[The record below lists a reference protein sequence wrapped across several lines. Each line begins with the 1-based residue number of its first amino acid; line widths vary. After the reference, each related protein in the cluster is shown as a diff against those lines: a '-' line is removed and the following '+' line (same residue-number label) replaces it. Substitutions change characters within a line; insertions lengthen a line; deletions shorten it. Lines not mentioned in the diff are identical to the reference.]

1 MKLSNKI
8 KKSFSLKENNLLKI
22 DSTAKFFIEIFDLED
37 LKNIQ
42 NFTSTKKI
50 NFCILGEGSN
60 VVLPNLLNKFVIKI
74 SFNEISLEDNL
85 ITVGAG
91 KNWDDFVLWSL
102 ENGYCGLENLSGIP
116 GSIGAAPIQNIGA
129 YGSEVSDFIDEVICF
144 DMESNSFVSFTNNDC
159 GFSYRQSIFQDRD
172 SLIVVKVKFKLTKD
186 FQPNLEYEDLNFL
199 KAEEITPFIIR
210 KHILKIRKA
219 KISDP
224 QEHPNVGSFFKN
236 PIISLDELEKIK
248 QILPKI
254 KFYSYIDNKVK
265 ISAAFLI
272 ESLNLKG
279 FALNNARVS
288 EKHSLVLE
296 NKSEKS
302 EDILDLASYIQASVL
317 ENYNIN
323 LEIEPQ
329 IF

>member
-8 KKSFSLKENNLLKI
+8 KKSFSLKANNLLKI

-37 LKNIQ
+37 LKSIQ
-42 NFTSTKKI
+42 DFISPKKI

-60 VVLPNLLNKFVIKI
+60 VVLPNLLDKAVIKI
-74 SFNEISLEDNL
+74 SFNEILIEDNL
-85 ITVGAG
+85 ITVGGG

-102 ENGYCGLENLSGIP
+102 ENGYSGLENLSGIP

-129 YGSEVSDFIDEVICF
+129 YGSEVCNFIEEVLCF
-144 DMESNSFVSFTNNDC
+144 DMDSNSLVSFNNNDC
-159 GFSYRQSIFQDRD
+159 KFSYRQSIFQDKD
-172 SLIVVKVKFKLTKD
+172 SLIIVKVKFKLTKD

-199 KAEEITPFIIR
+199 KEEEISPFIIR
-210 KHILKIRKA
+210 KHVLKIRKA

-224 QEHPNVGSFFKN
+224 QKHPNVGSFFKN

-248 QILPKI
+248 QILPTI
-254 KFYSYIDNKVK
+254 KFFSYIDNKVK

-302 EDILDLASYIQASVL
+302 EDILDLASHIQASVL

-323 LEIEPQ
+323 LELEPQ

>member
-74 SFNEISLEDNL
+74 SFNEISIEDNL

-159 GFSYRQSIFQDRD
+159 KFSYRKSIFQDKD
-172 SLIVVKVKFKLTKD
+172 SLIVIKVKFKLTKD

-248 QILPKI
+248 QILPSI

-302 EDILDLASYIQASVL
+302 EDILDLASYIQDSVL
-317 ENYNIN
+317 ENYNIK

>member
-60 VVLPNLLNKFVIKI
+60 VVLPNLLNKFVITI
-74 SFNEISLEDNL
+74 SFNEISIEDNL

-159 GFSYRQSIFQDRD
+159 KFSYRKSIFQDKD
-172 SLIVVKVKFKLTKD
+172 SLIVIKVKFKLTKD

-248 QILPKI
+248 QILPSI

-279 FALNNARVS
+279 FVLNNARVS

-302 EDILDLASYIQASVL
+302 EDILDLASHIQASVL

-323 LEIEPQ
+323 LELEPQ

>member
-8 KKSFSLKENNLLKI
+8 KQSFSLKENNLLKI

-74 SFNEISLEDNL
+74 SFNEISIEDNL

-129 YGSEVSDFIDEVICF
+129 YGSEVSEFIEEVICF

-159 GFSYRQSIFQDRD
+159 KFSYRQSIFQDKD

-199 KAEEITPFIIR
+199 KAEEISPHIIR

-224 QEHPNVGSFFKN
+224 KEHPNVGSFFKN

-272 ESLNLKG
+272 ESLSLKG
-279 FALNNARVS
+279 FVLNNARVS

-302 EDILDLASYIQASVL
+302 EDILDLASHIQACVL

-323 LEIEPQ
+323 LELEPQ

>member
-74 SFNEISLEDNL
+74 SFNEISIEDNL

-248 QILPKI
+248 QILPRI

-272 ESLNLKG
+272 ESLSLKG
-279 FALNNARVS
+279 FVLNNARVS

>member
-8 KKSFSLKENNLLKI
+8 KQSFSLKENNLLKI

-74 SFNEISLEDNL
+74 SFNEISIEDNL

-91 KNWDDFVLWSL
+91 KNWDDFVLWTL

-129 YGSEVSDFIDEVICF
+129 YGSEVSNFIEEVICF
-144 DMESNSFVSFTNNDC
+144 DMESNRLVSLNNNDC
-159 GFSYRQSIFQDRD
+159 KFSYRQSIFQDED

-199 KAEEITPFIIR
+199 RKEEISPFIIR
-210 KHILKIRKA
+210 EHILKIRKA

-248 QILPKI
+248 QILPRI
-254 KFYSYIDNKVK
+254 KFYLYIDNKVK

-302 EDILDLASYIQASVL
+302 EDILDLASHIQASVL

-323 LEIEPQ
+323 LELEPQ

>member
-60 VVLPNLLNKFVIKI
+60 VVLPNLLNKFVITI
-74 SFNEISLEDNL
+74 SFNEISIEDNL

-159 GFSYRQSIFQDRD
+159 KFSYRKSIFQDKD
-172 SLIVVKVKFKLTKD
+172 SLIVIKVKFKLTKD

-248 QILPKI
+248 QILPSI

-302 EDILDLASYIQASVL
+302 EDILDLASYIQDSVL
-317 ENYNIN
+317 ENYNIK

>member
-74 SFNEISLEDNL
+74 SFNEISIEDNL

-129 YGSEVSDFIDEVICF
+129 YGNEVSDFIDEVICF
-144 DMESNSFVSFTNNDC
+144 DMESNSIVSFTNNDC
-159 GFSYRQSIFQDRD
+159 KFSYRQSIFQDKD
-172 SLIVVKVKFKLTKD
+172 SLIIVKVKFKLTKD

-199 KAEEITPFIIR
+199 KAKEISPFIIR

-219 KISDP
+219 KISNP

-302 EDILDLASYIQASVL
+302 EDILNLASHIQASVL

-323 LEIEPQ
+323 LELEPQ

>member
-42 NFTSTKKI
+42 NFISTKKI

-60 VVLPNLLNKFVIKI
+60 VVLPNLLNKAVIKI
-74 SFNEISLEDNL
+74 SFNEISIEDNL
-85 ITVGAG
+85 ITVGGG

-102 ENGYCGLENLSGIP
+102 ENGYSGLENLSGIP

-129 YGSEVSDFIDEVICF
+129 YGSEVSEFIEEVICF
-144 DMESNSFVSFTNNDC
+144 DMESNSFIGFTNTDC
-159 GFSYRQSIFQDRD
+159 KFSYRQSIFQDKD

-199 KAEEITPFIIR
+199 KEEEISPFIIR
-210 KHILKIRKA
+210 KHVLKIRKA

-272 ESLNLKG
+272 ESLSLKG
-279 FALNNARVS
+279 FVLNNARVS

-302 EDILDLASYIQASVL
+302 EDILDLASHIQASVL

-323 LEIEPQ
+323 LELEPQ

>member
-1 MKLSNKI
+1 MNLSNKI

-22 DSTAKFFIEIFDLED
+22 DSTAKFFIEIFDLGD
-37 LKNIQ
+37 LKDIQ
-42 NFTSTKKI
+42 NFTSMKKI

-60 VVLPNLLNKFVIKI
+60 VVLPDLLNKFVIKI
-74 SFNEISLEDNL
+74 SFNEILIEDNL

-129 YGSEVSDFIDEVICF
+129 YGSEASNFIEEVICF
-144 DMESNSFVSFTNNDC
+144 DMESNSFVSFNNYDC
-159 GFSYRQSIFQDRD
+159 KFSYRQSIFQDKD

-199 KAEEITPFIIR
+199 KTEEISPFIIR

-224 QEHPNVGSFFKN
+224 KEHPNVGSFFKN
-236 PIISLDELEKIK
+236 PVISLDELEKIK
-248 QILPKI
+248 QILPRI

-302 EDILDLASYIQASVL
+302 EDILDLASYIQVSVL

>member
-1 MKLSNKI
+1 MKLLNKI
-8 KKSFSLKENNLLKI
+8 KQSFSLKENNLLKI

-74 SFNEISLEDNL
+74 SFNEISIEDNL

-144 DMESNSFVSFTNNDC
+144 DMDSNSLVSFTNNDC
-159 GFSYRQSIFQDRD
+159 KFSYRQSIFQDKD
-172 SLIVVKVKFKLTKD
+172 SLIVIKVKFKLTKD

-224 QEHPNVGSFFKN
+224 KEHPNVGSFFKN

-272 ESLNLKG
+272 ESLSLKG
-279 FALNNARVS
+279 FVLNNARVS

-302 EDILDLASYIQASVL
+302 EDILDLASHIQASVL

-323 LEIEPQ
+323 LELEPQ

>member
-42 NFTSTKKI
+42 NFISTKKI

-74 SFNEISLEDNL
+74 SFNEISIEDNL

-144 DMESNSFVSFTNNDC
+144 DMDSNSLVSFTNNDC
-159 GFSYRQSIFQDRD
+159 KFSYRQSIFQDKD
-172 SLIVVKVKFKLTKD
+172 SLIVIKVKFKLTKD

-248 QILPKI
+248 LILPSI

-279 FALNNARVS
+279 FVLNNARVS

-302 EDILDLASYIQASVL
+302 EDILDLASHIQSSVL
-317 ENYNIN
+317 DKYNIN

>member
-8 KKSFSLKENNLLKI
+8 KKSFSLKANNLLKI

-74 SFNEISLEDNL
+74 SFNEISIEDNL

-144 DMESNSFVSFTNNDC
+144 DMDSNSLVSFTNNDC
-159 GFSYRQSIFQDRD
+159 KFSYRQSIFQDRD

-199 KAEEITPFIIR
+199 KAEEISPHIIR

-302 EDILDLASYIQASVL
+302 EDILDLASYIQDSVL
-317 ENYNIN
+317 ENYNIK

>member
-22 DSTAKFFIEIFDLED
+22 DSTAKFFIEIFDFED

-60 VVLPNLLNKFVIKI
+60 VVLPNLINKFVIKI
-74 SFNEISLEDNL
+74 SFNEILIEDNL

-144 DMESNSFVSFTNNDC
+144 DMKSNNFVSFTNNDC
-159 GFSYRQSIFQDRD
+159 KFSYRKSIFQDKD
-172 SLIVVKVKFKLTKD
+172 SLIVIKVKFKLTKD

-248 QILPKI
+248 KILPRI

>member
-1 MKLSNKI
+1 MTLSNKI

-22 DSTAKFFIEIFDLED
+22 DSSAKFFIEIFELED
-37 LKNIQ
+37 LMNIQ
-42 NFTSTKKI
+42 NFASSKKI

-60 VVLPNLLNKFVIKI
+60 VVLPNLLNKLVIKI
-74 SFNEISLEDNL
+74 SFDEISIEDNL

-102 ENGYCGLENLSGIP
+102 DNGYSGLENLSGIP

-129 YGSEVSDFIDEVICF
+129 YGSEVSDFIEEVICF
-144 DMESNSFVSFTNNDC
+144 DIESNNFVSYSNNDC
-159 GFSYRQSIFQDRD
+159 KFSYRQSIFQDKK

-186 FQPNLEYEDLNFL
+186 FHPNLKYEDLNFL
-199 KAEEITPFIIR
+199 IPEEVTPFMIR
-210 KHILKIRKA
+210 EHILKIRKA

-224 QEHPNVGSFFKN
+224 KEHPNVGSFFKN
-236 PIISLDELEKIK
+236 PIVSLNELEKIK
-248 QILPKI
+248 QILPNI
-254 KFYSYIDNKVK
+254 KFYSYLDNKIK

-279 FALNNARVS
+279 FVLNDAKVS
-288 EKHSLVLE
+288 ENHSLVLE
-296 NKSEKS
+296 NKSENS
-302 EDILDLASYIQASVL
+302 EDILDLASYIQSSVS
-317 ENYNIN
+317 NKYNIN

>member
-8 KKSFSLKENNLLKI
+8 KKSFSLKANNLLKI
-22 DSTAKFFIEIFDLED
+22 DSIAKFFIEIFDLED

-42 NFTSTKKI
+42 DFISPKKI

-60 VVLPNLLNKFVIKI
+60 VVLPNLLNKAVIKI
-74 SFNEISLEDNL
+74 SFNEISIEDNL
-85 ITVGAG
+85 ITVGGG

-144 DMESNSFVSFTNNDC
+144 DMDSNSLVSFTNNDC
-159 GFSYRQSIFQDRD
+159 KFSYRQSIFQDKD
-172 SLIVVKVKFKLTKD
+172 SLIVIKVKFKLTKD

-224 QEHPNVGSFFKN
+224 KEHPNVGSFFKN

-248 QILPKI
+248 LILPSI

-302 EDILDLASYIQASVL
+302 EDILDLASHIQASVL
-317 ENYNIN
+317 ENYKIN
-323 LEIEPQ
+323 LELEPQ

>member
-60 VVLPNLLNKFVIKI
+60 VVLPNLLNKFVITI
-74 SFNEISLEDNL
+74 SFNEISIEDNL

-129 YGSEVSDFIDEVICF
+129 YGTEISDFIDEVICF

-159 GFSYRQSIFQDRD
+159 KFSYRKSIFQDKD
-172 SLIVVKVKFKLTKD
+172 SLIVIKVKFKLTKD

-248 QILPKI
+248 QILPSI

-302 EDILDLASYIQASVL
+302 EDILDLASHIQASVL

>member
-74 SFNEISLEDNL
+74 SFNEISIEDNL

-144 DMESNSFVSFTNNDC
+144 DMDSNSLVSFTNNDC
-159 GFSYRQSIFQDRD
+159 KFSYRQSIFQDKD
-172 SLIVVKVKFKLTKD
+172 SLIVIKVKFKLTKD

-272 ESLNLKG
+272 ESLSLKG
-279 FALNNARVS
+279 FVLNNARVS

>member
-8 KKSFSLKENNLLKI
+8 KQSFSLKENNLLKI

-144 DMESNSFVSFTNNDC
+144 DMDSNSLVSFTNNDC
-159 GFSYRQSIFQDRD
+159 KFSYRQSIFQDRD
-172 SLIVVKVKFKLTKD
+172 SLIVVKVRFKLTKD
-186 FQPNLEYEDLNFL
+186 FHPNLEYEDLNFL
-199 KAEEITPFIIR
+199 KAEEISPHIIR

-224 QEHPNVGSFFKN
+224 KEHPNVGSFFKN

-272 ESLNLKG
+272 ESLSLKG
-279 FALNNARVS
+279 FVLNNARVS

-302 EDILDLASYIQASVL
+302 EDILDLASHIQASVL

-323 LEIEPQ
+323 LELEPQ

>member
-22 DSTAKFFIEIFDLED
+22 DSTAKFFIEIFDLGD
-37 LKNIQ
+37 LKDIQ
-42 NFTSTKKI
+42 NFTSMKKI

-60 VVLPNLLNKFVIKI
+60 VVLPDLLNKFVIKI
-74 SFNEISLEDNL
+74 SFNEILIEDNL

-129 YGSEVSDFIDEVICF
+129 YGSEASNFIEEVICF
-144 DMESNSFVSFTNNDC
+144 DMESNSFVSFNNYDC
-159 GFSYRQSIFQDRD
+159 KFSYRQSIFQDKD

-199 KAEEITPFIIR
+199 KTEEISPFIIR

-224 QEHPNVGSFFKN
+224 KEHPNVGSFFKN
-236 PIISLDELEKIK
+236 PVISLDELEKIK
-248 QILPKI
+248 QILPRI

-302 EDILDLASYIQASVL
+302 EDILDLASYIQVSVL

>member
-8 KKSFSLKENNLLKI
+8 KQSFSLKENNLLKI

-74 SFNEISLEDNL
+74 SFNEISIEDNL

-144 DMESNSFVSFTNNDC
+144 DMDSNSLVSFTNNDC
-159 GFSYRQSIFQDRD
+159 KFSYRQSIFQDKD
-172 SLIVVKVKFKLTKD
+172 SLIVIKVKFKLTKD

-224 QEHPNVGSFFKN
+224 KEHPNVGSFFKN

-272 ESLNLKG
+272 ESLSLKG
-279 FALNNARVS
+279 FVLNNARVS

-302 EDILDLASYIQASVL
+302 EDILDLASHIQASVL

-323 LEIEPQ
+323 LELEPQ

>member
-74 SFNEISLEDNL
+74 SFNEISIEDNL

-129 YGSEVSDFIDEVICF
+129 YGNEVSDFIDEVICF
-144 DMESNSFVSFTNNDC
+144 DMDSNSLVSFTNNDC
-159 GFSYRQSIFQDRD
+159 KFSYRQSIFQDKD
-172 SLIVVKVKFKLTKD
+172 SLIVIKVKFKLTKD

-219 KISDP
+219 KISNP
-224 QEHPNVGSFFKN
+224 KEHPNVGSFFKN
-236 PIISLDELEKIK
+236 PIITLDELEKIK

>member
-74 SFNEISLEDNL
+74 SFNEISIEDNL

-129 YGSEVSDFIDEVICF
+129 YGNEVSDFIDEVICF
-144 DMESNSFVSFTNNDC
+144 DMESNSIVSFTNNDC
-159 GFSYRQSIFQDRD
+159 KFSYRQSIFQDKD
-172 SLIVVKVKFKLTKD
+172 SLIIVKVKFKLTKD

-199 KAEEITPFIIR
+199 KAEEISPFIIR

-219 KISDP
+219 KISNP
-224 QEHPNVGSFFKN
+224 KEHPNVGSFFKN

-254 KFYSYIDNKVK
+254 KFYSYFDNKVK

-323 LEIEPQ
+323 LELEPQ

>member
-42 NFTSTKKI
+42 NFISTKKI

-60 VVLPNLLNKFVIKI
+60 VVLPNLLNKAVIKI
-74 SFNEISLEDNL
+74 SFNKISIEDNL
-85 ITVGAG
+85 ITVGGG

-102 ENGYCGLENLSGIP
+102 ENGYSGLENLSGIP

-129 YGSEVSDFIDEVICF
+129 YGSEVSEFIEEVICF
-144 DMESNSFVSFTNNDC
+144 DMESNSFIGFTNTDC
-159 GFSYRQSIFQDRD
+159 KFSYRQSIFQDKD

-199 KAEEITPFIIR
+199 KEEEISPFIIR
-210 KHILKIRKA
+210 KHVLKIRKA

-248 QILPKI
+248 LILPSI

-302 EDILDLASYIQASVL
+302 EDILDLASHIQASVL
-317 ENYNIN
+317 ENYKIN
-323 LEIEPQ
+323 LEFEPQ

>member
-74 SFNEISLEDNL
+74 SFNEISIEDNL

-129 YGSEVSDFIDEVICF
+129 YGNEVSDFIDEVICF

-159 GFSYRQSIFQDRD
+159 KFSYRKSIFQDKD

-199 KAEEITPFIIR
+199 KAKEISPFIIR

-219 KISDP
+219 KISNP

-254 KFYSYIDNKVK
+254 KFYSYFDNKVK

-302 EDILDLASYIQASVL
+302 EDILNLASHIQASVL

-323 LEIEPQ
+323 LELEPQ

>member
-22 DSTAKFFIEIFDLED
+22 DSTAKFFIEIFDLGD
-37 LKNIQ
+37 LKDIQ

-60 VVLPNLLNKFVIKI
+60 VVLPDLLNKFVIKI
-74 SFNEISLEDNL
+74 SYNEILIEDNL

-129 YGSEVSDFIDEVICF
+129 YGSEVSNFIEEVICF
-144 DMESNSFVSFTNNDC
+144 DMESNSLVSFNNNDC
-159 GFSYRQSIFQDRD
+159 KFSYRQSIFQDKD
-172 SLIVVKVKFKLTKD
+172 SLIIVKVRFKLTKD
-186 FQPNLEYEDLNFL
+186 FQPDLEYEDLNFL
-199 KAEEITPFIIR
+199 KTEEISPFIIR

-248 QILPKI
+248 QILPTI
-254 KFYSYIDNKVK
+254 KFFSYIDNKVK

-302 EDILDLASYIQASVL
+302 EDILNLASYIQASVL

-323 LEIEPQ
+323 LELEPQ

>member
-22 DSTAKFFIEIFDLED
+22 DSTAKFFIEIFDFED

-74 SFNEISLEDNL
+74 SFNEILIEDNL

-144 DMESNSFVSFTNNDC
+144 DMESNNFVSFTNNDC
-159 GFSYRQSIFQDRD
+159 KFSYRKSIFQDKD
-172 SLIVVKVKFKLTKD
+172 SLIVIKVKFKLTKD

-199 KAEEITPFIIR
+199 KAEEITPLIIR

-248 QILPKI
+248 QILPRI

>member
-74 SFNEISLEDNL
+74 SFNEISIEDNL

-144 DMESNSFVSFTNNDC
+144 DMDSNSLVSFTNNDC
-159 GFSYRQSIFQDRD
+159 KFSYRQSIFQDKD
-172 SLIVVKVKFKLTKD
+172 SLIVIKVKFKLTKD

-199 KAEEITPFIIR
+199 KAEEISPHIIR

-224 QEHPNVGSFFKN
+224 KEHPNVGSFFKN

-302 EDILDLASYIQASVL
+302 EDILDLASHIQASVL

>member
-8 KKSFSLKENNLLKI
+8 KKSFSLKDNNLLKI

-37 LKNIQ
+37 LKNIR

-74 SFNEISLEDNL
+74 SFNEISIEDNL

-144 DMESNSFVSFTNNDC
+144 DMDSNSLVSFTNNDC
-159 GFSYRQSIFQDRD
+159 KFSYRQSIFQDKD
-172 SLIVVKVKFKLTKD
+172 SLIVIKVKFKLTKD

-224 QEHPNVGSFFKN
+224 KEHPNVGSFFKN

-272 ESLNLKG
+272 ESLSLKG
-279 FALNNARVS
+279 FVLNNARVS

-302 EDILDLASYIQASVL
+302 EDILDLASHIQASVL

-323 LEIEPQ
+323 LELEPQ

>member
-60 VVLPNLLNKFVIKI
+60 VVLPNLLNKLVIKI
-74 SFNEISLEDNL
+74 SFNEILIEDNL

-199 KAEEITPFIIR
+199 KEEEITPFIIR

-224 QEHPNVGSFFKN
+224 KEHPNVGSFFKN

-248 QILPKI
+248 QILPRI

-302 EDILDLASYIQASVL
+302 EDILDLASYIQDSVL
-317 ENYNIN
+317 ENYNIK

>member
-8 KKSFSLKENNLLKI
+8 KKSFSLKDNNLLKI
-22 DSTAKFFIEIFDLED
+22 DSIAKFFIEIIDLED

-50 NFCILGEGSN
+50 NFCTLGEGSN
-60 VVLPNLLNKFVIKI
+60 VVLPNLLNKVVIKI
-74 SFNEISLEDNL
+74 SFNEISIEDNL

-102 ENGYCGLENLSGIP
+102 DNGYSGLENLSGIP

-129 YGSEVSDFIDEVICF
+129 YGSEVSDFIEEVICF
-144 DMESNSFVSFTNNDC
+144 DMESNNLVSFTNEDC
-159 GFSYRQSIFQDRD
+159 NFSYRQSIFQDND
-172 SLIVVKVKFKLTKD
+172 SLIVVKVIFKLTKD
-186 FQPNLEYEDLNFL
+186 FHPNLEYEDLNSL
-199 KAEEITPFIIR
+199 KVEEISPFIIR
-210 KHILKIRKA
+210 KHILKIRRA

-224 QEHPNVGSFFKN
+224 KEHPNVGSFFKN

-248 QILPKI
+248 QTLPSI

-279 FALNNARVS
+279 FVLNNARVS

-296 NKSEKS
+296 NKSKKS
-302 EDILDLASYIQASVL
+302 EDILDLASHIQSSVFD
-317 ENYNIN
+317 NYNIN

>member
-8 KKSFSLKENNLLKI
+8 KKSFSLKANNLLKI

-42 NFTSTKKI
+42 DFISPKKI

-60 VVLPNLLNKFVIKI
+60 VVLPNLLNKAVIKI
-74 SFNEISLEDNL
+74 SFNEISIEDNL
-85 ITVGAG
+85 ITVGGG

-102 ENGYCGLENLSGIP
+102 ENGYSGLENLSGIP

-129 YGSEVSDFIDEVICF
+129 YGSEVSEFIEEVICF
-144 DMESNSFVSFTNNDC
+144 DMDSNSFIGFTNNDC
-159 GFSYRQSIFQDRD
+159 KFSYRQSIFQDKD
-172 SLIVVKVKFKLTKD
+172 SLIIVKVKFKLTKD

-210 KHILKIRKA
+210 KHVLKIRKA

-224 QEHPNVGSFFKN
+224 QKHPNVGSFFKN

-248 QILPKI
+248 LILPSI

-265 ISAAFLI
+265 ISAAFLV

-302 EDILDLASYIQASVL
+302 EDILDLASHIQASVL
-317 ENYNIN
+317 ENYKIN

>member
-22 DSTAKFFIEIFDLED
+22 DSTAKFFIEIFDFED

-74 SFNEISLEDNL
+74 SFNEILIEDNL

-159 GFSYRQSIFQDRD
+159 KFSYRQSIFQDKD
-172 SLIVVKVKFKLTKD
+172 SLIVIKVKFKLTKD

-224 QEHPNVGSFFKN
+224 KEHPNVGSFFKN

-272 ESLNLKG
+272 ESLSLKG
-279 FALNNARVS
+279 FVLNNARVS

-302 EDILDLASYIQASVL
+302 EDILDLASHIQASVL

-323 LEIEPQ
+323 LELEPQ

>member
-74 SFNEISLEDNL
+74 SFNEILIEDNL

-159 GFSYRQSIFQDRD
+159 KFSYRKSIFQDKD
-172 SLIVVKVKFKLTKD
+172 SLIVIKVKFKLTKD

-224 QEHPNVGSFFKN
+224 KEHPNVGSFFKN

-248 QILPKI
+248 QILPSI

>member
-74 SFNEISLEDNL
+74 SFNEISIEDNF

-144 DMESNSFVSFTNNDC
+144 DMDSNSLVSFTNNDC
-159 GFSYRQSIFQDRD
+159 KFSYRQSIFQDKD
-172 SLIVVKVKFKLTKD
+172 SLIVIKVKFKLTKD

-224 QEHPNVGSFFKN
+224 KEHPNVGSFFKN

-272 ESLNLKG
+272 ESLSLKG
-279 FALNNARVS
+279 FVLNNARVS

-302 EDILDLASYIQASVL
+302 EDILDLASHIQASVL

-323 LEIEPQ
+323 LELEPQ

>member
-74 SFNEISLEDNL
+74 SFNEISIEDNL

-129 YGSEVSDFIDEVICF
+129 YGTEVSDFIDEVICF

-159 GFSYRQSIFQDRD
+159 KFSYRKSIFQDKD
-172 SLIVVKVKFKLTKD
+172 SLIVIKVKFKLTKD

-224 QEHPNVGSFFKN
+224 KEHPNVGSFFKN

-248 QILPKI
+248 QILPSI

-302 EDILDLASYIQASVL
+302 EDILDLASHIQASVL

>member
-8 KKSFSLKENNLLKI
+8 EKSFSLKENNLLKI

-74 SFNEISLEDNL
+74 SFNEISIEDNL

-144 DMESNSFVSFTNNDC
+144 DMESNNFVCFTNNDC
-159 GFSYRQSIFQDRD
+159 KFSYRKSIFQDKD
-172 SLIVVKVKFKLTKD
+172 SLIVIKVKFKLTKD

-199 KAEEITPFIIR
+199 KAEEITPLIIR

>member
-60 VVLPNLLNKFVIKI
+60 VVLPNLLNKFVITI
-74 SFNEISLEDNL
+74 SFNEISIEDNL

-129 YGSEVSDFIDEVICF
+129 YGNEVSDFIDEVICF
-144 DMESNSFVSFTNNDC
+144 DMESNSIVSFTNNDC
-159 GFSYRQSIFQDRD
+159 KFSYRQSIFQDKD

-199 KAEEITPFIIR
+199 KAKEISPFIIR

-219 KISDP
+219 KISNP

-302 EDILDLASYIQASVL
+302 EDILDLASHIQASVL